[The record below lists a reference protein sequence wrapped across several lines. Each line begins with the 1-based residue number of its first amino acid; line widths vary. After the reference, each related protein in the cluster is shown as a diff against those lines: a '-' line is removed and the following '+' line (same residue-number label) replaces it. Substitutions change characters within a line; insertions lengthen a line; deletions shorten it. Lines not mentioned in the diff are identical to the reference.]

1 MNKKGLKGVR
11 HMDSHPMFMKCME
24 MLDICIVQMRVKN
37 VQPNFTEPQIS
48 QKFLTKLITSLYVSN
63 AENR

>member
-24 MLDICIVQMRVKN
+24 MLDICIAQMRVKN
-37 VQPNFTEPQIS
+37 VRPSFTEPLIS
-48 QKFLTKLITSLYVSN
+48 HKFLTKPITSLYVSN
-63 AENR
+63 VETR